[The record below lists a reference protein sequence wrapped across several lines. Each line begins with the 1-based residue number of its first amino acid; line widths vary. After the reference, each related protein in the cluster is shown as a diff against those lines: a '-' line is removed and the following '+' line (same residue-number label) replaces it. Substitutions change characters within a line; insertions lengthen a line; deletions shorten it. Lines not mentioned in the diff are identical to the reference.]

1 MPLDRRTLRVELA
14 RRDLT
19 QTRLAGMLG
28 VPPTSLSTWLRGEHP
43 APPDLKRKIETALGL
58 SAGTLDADPEERQ

>member
-1 MPLDRRTLRVELA
+1 MLDRRTLRVELA

-28 VPPTSLSTWLRGEHP
+28 VPPTSLSTWLSGAHP
-43 APPDLKRKIETALGL
+43 APADLASRIETALGL
-58 SAGTLDADPEERQ
+58 SRGALAARGAQ